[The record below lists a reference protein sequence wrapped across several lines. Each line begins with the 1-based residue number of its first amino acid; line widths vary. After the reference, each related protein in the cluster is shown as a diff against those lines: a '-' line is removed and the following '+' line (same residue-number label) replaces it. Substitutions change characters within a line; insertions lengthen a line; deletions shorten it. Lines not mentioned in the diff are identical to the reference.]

1 MDVSRA
7 LAKHD
12 AHAVPLDQSPIC
24 CVPPTDMEAKHVVE
38 ILGASIDVGNSEYEG
53 PRRDLR
59 LHACLPS
66 FVSIGPQYR
75 IWRHPHIR
83 RAMSQLGQNRPSAD
97 LCRTTALTLESGR
110 GRITW

>member
-24 CVPPTDMEAKHVVE
+24 CVLPTDKEAKHVVE

-66 FVSIGPQYR
+66 FVSIGPQYCR
-75 IWRHPHIR
+75 LPSPTLLSAMHFRPAGPSPAVWLPPRR
-83 RAMSQLGQNRPSAD
+83 RA
-97 LCRTTALTLESGR
+97 
-110 GRITW
+110 

>member
-24 CVPPTDMEAKHVVE
+24 CVLPTDMEAKHVVE

-75 IWRHPHIR
+75 IWRHPHTTSDVAVGSDSFIR
-83 RAMSQLGQNRPSAD
+83 RLSLNVRFARKRTWLGV
-97 LCRTTALTLESGR
+97 L
-110 GRITW
+110 